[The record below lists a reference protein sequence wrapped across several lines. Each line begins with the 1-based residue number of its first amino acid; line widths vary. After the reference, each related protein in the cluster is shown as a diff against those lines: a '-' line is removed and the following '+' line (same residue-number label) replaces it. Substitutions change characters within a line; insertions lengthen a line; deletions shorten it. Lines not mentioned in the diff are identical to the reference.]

1 MQPDPEARRRPVY
14 AHRDRVNGVSLAT
27 STYPYGGGG
36 PGRGLQ
42 VTLIHDVSTVLSVR
56 LPAEDAI
63 ALARAIV
70 REFADVADG
79 PLLTLSEVAKRWN
92 VNPKTV
98 QRWARNGRI
107 KSIRTLGGHRRFRL
121 ADVLAAL
128 EGDRR

>member
-1 MQPDPEARRRPVY
+1 MQPDAEARRRPVY
-14 AHRDRVNGVSLAT
+14 AYRDRTVGVDLAA
-27 STYPYGGGG
+27 STYPYGGGM

-42 VTLIHDVSTVLSVR
+42 VTLIKDVSVVLSVR

-107 KSIRTLGGHRRFRL
+107 NSIRTLGGHRRFRL
-121 ADVLAAL
+121 ADVLAVL
-128 EGDRR
+128 EDRR

>member
-1 MQPDPEARRRPVY
+1 MQPDAEARRRPVY
-14 AHRDRVNGVSLAT
+14 AYRDHTIGVDLAS
-27 STYPYGGGG
+27 STYPYGGGES
-36 PGRGLQ
+36 GRGLQ
-42 VTLIHDVSTVLSVR
+42 VTLIKTLTVLSVR

-98 QRWARNGRI
+98 QRWARKGRI
-107 KSIRTLGGHRRFRL
+107 ASIRTLGGHRRFRL